1 MKSFKRHGKKIVLMP
16 RHGVEG
22 FIVGKVD
29 VTSDTVESVTVHKSE
44 AEAAHDYRER
54 VQALTAPNVTPL
66 FS

>member
-16 RHGVEG
+16 RHGVPG

-29 VTSDTVESVTVHKSE
+29 VASDTVESVTVHKSE
-44 AEAAHDYRER
+44 AEAARDYRER
-54 VQALTAPNVTPL
+54 VQALTAPNVLPL